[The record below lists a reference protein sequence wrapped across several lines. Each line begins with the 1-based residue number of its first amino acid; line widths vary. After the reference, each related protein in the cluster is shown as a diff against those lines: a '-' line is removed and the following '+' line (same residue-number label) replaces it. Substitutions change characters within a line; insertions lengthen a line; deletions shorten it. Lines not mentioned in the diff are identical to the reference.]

1 MLSHLKGASLN
12 SKWSPIRGTCG
23 DVQIRCDPI
32 DAIGSHPPMPPLH
45 SPLQRNPRK
54 TPYTKN
60 GHTLRPT
67 PPPKKNS
74 IDLIFP
80 TLPPSLLS
88 PYIPPP
94 PLISPFPNHSATP
107 MPFPHTPPD
116 PAVMVFTEPQVHTV
130 VMRIS

>member
-88 PYIPPP
+88 PYIPPH
-94 PLISPFPNHSATP
+94 PLTP
-107 MPFPHTPPD
+107 LSQTTLRPLCPSHIPPPD